1 MAFPTRVYADY
12 GMEKKTGSTKYHSL
26 GTLLELPD
34 GREYKYALAGGTA
47 LTSGT
52 IVAAKVPTGNH
63 DMDLVTAVAAVG
75 ATSITVT
82 LGGTAAAKDLYADG
96 YIFTNDG
103 TGEGQVYR
111 VKGHDAIDSSGSGA
125 INLADADKVAV
136 ALDTTTLCGLAP
148 NPYSGV
154 VITPQT
160 VTNRTVGV
168 PPTAIAADEYGWV
181 QTKGLA
187 SVLISGTVVLGQ
199 HIRVAG
205 ATTDGA
211 VMALDRSGS
220 GEDEQELGIVM
231 GVVSVTTDYGLVF
244 LNID

>member
-1 MAFPTRVYADY
+1 MAFPTRVYADH

-26 GTLLELPD
+26 GTVLELPD
-34 GREYKYALAGGTA
+34 GREFKYVLNGGVA
-47 LTSGT
+47 LTAGT
-52 IVAAKVPTGNH
+52 IVAAEAPTEHHN
-63 DMDLVTAVAAVG
+63 MDLATAVAAVG

-82 LGGTAAAKDLYADG
+82 LEGTAAAKDLYADG

-111 VKGHDAIDSSGSGA
+111 IKGHDAIDSSGSGA
-125 INLADADKVAV
+125 INLADADKIVV
-136 ALDTTTLCGLAP
+136 ALDTTTLCGLAK

-154 VITPQT
+154 VISPTT
-160 VTNRTVGV
+160 VVQRTVGV
-168 PPTAIAADEYGWV
+168 PPTDIAASQYGWV

-187 SVLISGTVVLGQ
+187 SVLISGTVVLGR

-205 ATTDGA
+205 ATTAGA
-211 VMALDRSGS
+211 AMALVRAGS
-220 GEDEQELGIVM
+220 NEDEQSIGVVM

>member
-1 MAFPTRVYADY
+1 MAFPTRIYADY

-26 GTLLELPD
+26 GTVLELPD
-34 GREYKYALAGGTA
+34 GREYKYALNGAVA
-47 LTSGT
+47 LASGK
-52 IVAAKVPTGNH
+52 IVAAKVPTAHH
-63 DMDLVTAVAAVG
+63 DMDLATAVAAVG

-82 LGGTAAAKDLYADG
+82 LEGTAAAKDLYADG

-103 TGEGQVYR
+103 TGEGQIYR

-125 INLADADKVAV
+125 IDLADNDKVVV

-154 VITPQT
+154 VISPTT
-160 VTNRTVGV
+160 VTSRTVGV
-168 PPTAIAADEYGWV
+168 PPTDIAAAEYGWV

-187 SVLISGTVVLGQ
+187 SVLISGTVVLGEA
-199 HIRVAG
+199 IRVAG
-205 ATTDGA
+205 ATTAGA
-211 VMALDRSGS
+211 VRGLDRDGS
-220 GEDEQELGIVM
+220 GENEQELGVVM